1 MFVSFAFTAT
11 LISLNVISRVVVV
24 VVFFAAYVAVM
35 HSLSVVDHISLTVLH
50 SNKLQRRIVMI
61 KAYPEIGIFD

>member
-1 MFVSFAFTAT
+1 VFVSFAFTAT
-11 LISLNVISRVVVV
+11 LISLNVISRVV